1 MEGNELSDVAQ
12 HDGLHEPGQEQKP
25 HPSSS
30 NFWLIISLLIMVLSI
45 IWFFYATSKNKLVP
59 PKPIPIV
66 SSPAVVRD
74 VPIYLSALGNV
85 IPTYNVVVRAQVS
98 GILQRVF
105 FKEGQ
110 LVKEGELL
118 AQIDPRPYEALLKQY
133 EGNLKRDTALLA
145 NARIDL
151 KRYQTLWKQDSIAQ
165 QTLATQKALV
175 EQYEGA
181 IKTDEG
187 LIESTKVSLGYCRIV
202 APISGRIG
210 LRLVDAGNFI
220 QLSDTTGIAVVNT
233 INPITVIFS
242 LSENYVPELIGQVY
256 ANKVLRVNAYDKQQ
270 NQLLASGTLLTVD
283 NQIDPSTGTVKLKAQ
298 FDNTANKLFP
308 NQFVNIKILVETLK
322 NVVLVPTAAVQH
334 TLTNDYVY
342 VLKQHKAHI
351 AKISAGPTIGDETVI
366 FKGLSAGQLVVTE
379 GADKLVNGAN
389 ISDSDEQPKITPP
402 IKHAQFFNTLNDL
415 MAQLSLKIVIK
426 ELANERSLHR
436 TEQQASMVEQSP
448 KKLNLS

>member
-1 MEGNELSDVAQ
+1 MEGNELSDIAQ
-12 HDGLHEPGQEQKP
+12 NELPEPGKAPKP
-25 HPSSS
+25 HLSSS
-30 NFWLIISLLIMVLSI
+30 NFWLITSLVVMILSI
-45 IWFFYATSKNKLVP
+45 VWFFYATSRSKLIP

-66 SSPAVVRD
+66 SSPAVIRD

-85 IPTYNVVVRAQVS
+85 IPTYNVVVRAQVA

-110 LVKEGELL
+110 IVKEGDLI

-151 KRYQTLWKQDSIAQ
+151 NRYQTLWKQDSISQ
-165 QTLATQKALV
+165 QTLATQKSLV

-187 LIESTKVSLGYCRIV
+187 LIESTKINLSYCRIV
-202 APISGRIG
+202 APITGRIG

-242 LSENYVPELIGQVY
+242 LPENYVPELIEQVY
-256 ANKVLRVNAYDKQQ
+256 ANKELKVNAYDRQQ
-270 NQLLASGTLLTVD
+270 EQLLASGRLLTVD
-283 NQIDPSTGTVKLKAQ
+283 NQIDPSTGTVKLKAE
-298 FDNTANKLFP
+298 FGNKENKLFP
-308 NQFVNIKILVETLK
+308 NQFVNIKILVETLR

-342 VLKQHKAHI
+342 VLEQHKAHI
-351 AKISAGPTIGDETVI
+351 VNITAGPAIGDETVVL
-366 FKGLSAGQLVVTE
+366 KGLTAGQLVVTE
-379 GADKLVNGAN
+379 GADKLVNGARIIN
-389 ISDSDEQPKITPP
+389 GDEPPKNKSAT
-402 IKHAQFFNTLNDL
+402 KQQAHFNTMLQHL
-415 MAQLSLKIVIK
+415 VIPLSGIGIAQ
-426 ELANERSLHR
+426 R
-436 TEQQASMVEQSP
+436 EQSQ
-448 KKLNLS
+448 KKSDVT